1 MIAFPK
7 GFKAAQPQLAC
18 AAAPSC
24 RVFRAPLPR
33 GRALRLVPAAA
44 QGAGPPP
51 PERLDVDKTLKE
63 LGVDR
68 PTARKVLQVWR
79 QAVSTCGSG

>member
-1 MIAFPK
+1 
-7 GFKAAQPQLAC
+7 
-18 AAAPSC
+18 
-24 RVFRAPLPR
+24 
-33 GRALRLVPAAA
+33 VPAAA